1 MEGYEFVDEIS
12 WNLQDIFRNVVVSN
26 NGQNPSDGGLYAVQE
41 CIALNSCYTF
51 SIHDSIE
58 EFSEE
63 DDSHR
68 GLYSVKLDGEV
79 LVSGSNFRRDHSTM
93 LGVFCLQNGDDACS
107 PNNETTPMSMFRLE
121 LAAESGRD
129 VTWNLVNVSKQIDV
143 ASAGPFGN
151 CDVNT
156 LAMCLPSEDC
166 YEFTIADDSSGDGIC
181 CSYEKGIYTVMF
193 SHVNDMIQ
201 NYTGIVPLMDMQRVF
216 LGTCYD
222 QNFEGDTVN
231 DIQEDEGG

>member
-12 WNLQDIFRNVVVSN
+12 WNLQDIFGNVVLSN

-93 LGVFCLQNGDDACS
+93 FGV
-107 PNNETTPMSMFRLE
+107 
-121 LAAESGRD
+121 
-129 VTWNLVNVSKQIDV
+129 
-143 ASAGPFGN
+143 
-151 CDVNT
+151 
-156 LAMCLPSEDC
+156 
-166 YEFTIADDSSGDGIC
+166 
-181 CSYEKGIYTVMF
+181 
-193 SHVNDMIQ
+193 
-201 NYTGIVPLMDMQRVF
+201 RV
-216 LGTCYD
+216 
-222 QNFEGDTVN
+222 
-231 DIQEDEGG
+231 